1 MCNNLSIQG
10 QVRYNESILA
20 FAVKCGQTDSAK
32 VLIEHGA
39 NVHARDGLGRSVL
52 LTACF
57 YGNFDAA
64 KMLIQHG
71 ADVNVKDKKHNRTV
85 LHNIVCNQNVLNM
98 LQFVCLDGARID
110 RGAIEDDRTGIL
122 VRIERSLR
130 DGKETLYSR
139 EEARFMW
146 NLAFFLAVRYR
157 SIAFRVYYKI
167 RSLITFRGIFMA
179 FGFDL
184 GKGRVWNKR
193 FPGVSWSY

>member
-1 MCNNLSIQG
+1 MSIQG

-71 ADVNVKDKKHNRTV
+71 ADVNVRTRNTIEPFFTISYVIKMCLICFNLYVWMVQESIEERSKMIV
-85 LHNIVCNQNVLNM
+85 L
-98 LQFVCLDGARID
+98 
-110 RGAIEDDRTGIL
+110 EY
-122 VRIERSLR
+122 VRIERSLQ
-130 DGKETLYSR
+130 DGKETLY
-139 EEARFMW
+139 
-146 NLAFFLAVRYR
+146 
-157 SIAFRVYYKI
+157 
-167 RSLITFRGIFMA
+167 
-179 FGFDL
+179 
-184 GKGRVWNKR
+184 
-193 FPGVSWSY
+193 